1 MVPRAW
7 LLKVVDTLKPFS
19 EVAEKLRHCHVVEIC
34 EPHPDNPSP
43 NIAVMPREW
52 LERAGDDLEAA
63 VIVLHRDGVLSEGQ
77 AAKMTGLDRVEVR
90 KLSDALAAS
99 TPVGGWEDI
108 STHDGS
114 REPVL
119 LWFPDF
125 APQGVVIGFY
135 KAPEP
140 DCYYPGQWVD
150 DLTNEPF
157 EVDKGEVFPSLW
169 MPLPPP
175 PSVSIDKGSRPQEAV
190 PTEQAGPA
198 VVPGWDQEICTGCTA
213 SLSIADIKA
222 RGIVSCCPDR
232 HMVRIGDLV
241 DAYTARPPTILP
253 QTEKG
258 S

>member
-1 MVPRAW
+1 MSDAVMVPRERLIEIIGGEVCVMADHGDSIDPSSVEDAADAI
-7 LLKVVDTLKPFS
+7 LKAF
-19 EVAEKLRHCHVVEIC
+19 
-34 EPHPDNPSP
+34 
-43 NIAVMPREW
+43 
-52 LERAGDDLEAA
+52 
-63 VIVLHRDGVLSEGQ
+63 
-77 AAKMTGLDRVEVR
+77 
-90 KLSDALAAS
+90 AAS

-175 PSVSIDKGSRPQEAV
+175 PSVSIDNGPRPQEAV
-190 PTEQAGPA
+190 PTEQAGRA
-198 VVPGWDQEICTGCTA
+198 VVALTQ
-213 SLSIADIKA
+213 K
-222 RGIVSCCPDR
+222 
-232 HMVRIGDLV
+232 
-241 DAYTARPPTILP
+241 TARALPAGTALEVIDADSFLRHQGFPNGSRVTLRKFDGEFIDIGEIPASQGTRPFRFAVAPTPPVKTG
-253 QTEKG
+253 EG
-258 S
+258 